1 MQRHRGVKGNLV
13 FGQALPPKN
22 PMVGCCGRWRRA
34 ASGHVAA
41 ATGGALPGFTWLYV
55 ALARFPVS
63 LSPLPF
69 TPLARRLK
77 AGAGKPEIQGV
88 HS

>member
-13 FGQALPPKN
+13 VCQALPPKN
-22 PMVGCCGRWRRA
+22 LTVGCCGRWRRA

-41 ATGGALPGFTWLYV
+41 ATGGALPDFTWLHV
-55 ALARFPVS
+55 ALAQFPVS
-63 LSPLPF
+63 LSPLLF
-69 TPLARRLK
+69 TPPARRLK

-88 HS
+88 H